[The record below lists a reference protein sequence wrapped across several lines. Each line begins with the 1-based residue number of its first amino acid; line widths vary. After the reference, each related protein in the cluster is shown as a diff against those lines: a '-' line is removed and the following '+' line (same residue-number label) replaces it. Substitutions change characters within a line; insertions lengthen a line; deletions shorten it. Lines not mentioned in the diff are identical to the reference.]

1 MPIKSMPKSEIV
13 YVPEYSG
20 NREDEN
26 PLWVKIKPLSRRESD
41 FYRKQVRYW
50 RKKGFRDQWES
61 NLPDIEKK
69 QFLDHVLEVHNFI
82 DFETGEEITDINRF
96 YNEAPD
102 ELITEIFNA
111 ILDASTFSEE
121 ELKNFKQLAAGRSVA
136 SSGTVKA
143 VQKKKGEQETVQ

>member
-1 MPIKSMPKSEIV
+1 MPIKSMPKSEII

-41 FYRKQVRYW
+41 LYRKQIRYW

-82 DFETGEEITDINRF
+82 DFETGKEITDINRF

-121 ELKNFKQLAAGRSVA
+121 ELKNFKRLAAGQSVA
-136 SSGTVKA
+136 SNGTVKA
-143 VQKKKGEQETVQ
+143 VQKKKEGQEIAD